1 VDWPILFVRNTTDI
15 PDEFIINK
23 TIKYISEY
31 IKISQIYVGESIIG
45 EIREIRIPMMSFR
58 KIARDI
64 TAVGT
69 TVTRVPAFTT
79 WLKQNRSFL
88 CQTVKLPNETKVRH
102 VAFARGFPEN
112 KPLDLGK
119 QSDSIPVN
127 IKRTMTDRYFLQTF
141 TVQ

>member
-69 TVTRVPAFTT
+69 TVTRVPAF
-79 WLKQNRSFL
+79 
-88 CQTVKLPNETKVRH
+88 
-102 VAFARGFPEN
+102 A
-112 KPLDLGK
+112 
-119 QSDSIPVN
+119 I
-127 IKRTMTDRYFLQTF
+127 
-141 TVQ
+141 

>member
-45 EIREIRIPMMSFR
+45 EIREIRIPMSFR

-79 WLKQNRSFL
+79 
-88 CQTVKLPNETKVRH
+88 
-102 VAFARGFPEN
+102 
-112 KPLDLGK
+112 
-119 QSDSIPVN
+119 
-127 IKRTMTDRYFLQTF
+127 
-141 TVQ
+141 